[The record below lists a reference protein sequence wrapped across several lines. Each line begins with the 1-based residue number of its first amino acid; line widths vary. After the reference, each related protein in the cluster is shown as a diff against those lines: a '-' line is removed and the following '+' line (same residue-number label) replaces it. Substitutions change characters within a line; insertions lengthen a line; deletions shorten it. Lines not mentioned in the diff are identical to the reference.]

1 MLILVA
7 VAAAFLTL
15 TTPGHS
21 VLATL
26 GFATACADSNC

>member
-1 MLILVA
+1 V
-7 VAAAFLTL
+7 AAFLAF

-26 GFATACADSNC
+26 GFATADCGGSQC